1 MQVNYRTHNEL
12 RQLLIE
18 NQGKAFVRSLA
29 DSHYKLCGRINLDEV
44 EYRVFSEL
52 TVRVKNGQMSW
63 RGYEKSDK
71 YRFDA
76 MLFIKPSVGAVGQGT
91 CFTCGI
97 EIKGESNDL
106 MQDTKI
112 IDYVGWTDV
121 FFIGVPSELVDA
133 AIEKRDEL
141 ARLYPEEAKYVGV
154 MCLDDGKAYV
164 TPLVQEVSL
173 QAKYEV
179 LQQVIY
185 GSHLVWGETSG
196 SEVIILEAA
205 DPQNVTIPD
214 TTELND
220 NNQQEFMQ
228 VTNGVGTSGTRPEDD
243 ATAAAAMANADVAPG
258 GIRARLSAEEYEEY
272 KRNRANVAAVNA
284 LRKKELAEK
293 AQGLLEEARQRLTP
307 MSISTQELFW
317 YLRDTPCNGAA
328 LCKALEMSQ
337 RSIDVSVSALV
348 KAGLVERVG
357 SRKTGH
363 YAVTEL
369 GRCDESCGIC
379 AKYSTCTLRQEA
391 TEATEEQE
399 TAPEEEEQ
407 EGTVSIGNNVEQ
419 PK

>member
-1 MQVNYRTHNEL
+1 MEINYRTHDEL
-12 RQLLIE
+12 RQLLVE
-18 NQGKAFVRSLA
+18 NQGKFFVRSLA

-63 RGYEKSDK
+63 QGYEKSDK

-76 MLFIKPSVGAVGQGT
+76 VLFIKPSVGAVGQGT

-97 EIKGESNDL
+97 EIKGDHNDL

-112 IDYVGWTDV
+112 IDYVGWTDI
-121 FFIGVPSELVDA
+121 FFIGAPRELVED
-133 AIEKRDEL
+133 AIEKRNEL
-141 ARLYPEEAKYVGV
+141 VRLYPEEAKYVGV
-154 MCLDDGKAYV
+154 MCLDDGMVYI
-164 TPLVQEVSL
+164 TPTIQKVSL
-173 QAKYEV
+173 QARYEV

-196 SEVIILEAA
+196 SEVVPLHAA
-205 DPQNVTIPD
+205 DPQNITIPD
-214 TTELND
+214 TTESEE
-220 NNQQEFMQ
+220 NNQQEFVQ
-228 VTNGVGTSGTRPEDD
+228 VIDSKVGVLPDKPEDN
-243 ATAAAAMANADVAPG
+243 AMAAAAMANADVVPG
-258 GIRARLSAEEYEEY
+258 GIRARLSNEEYEEY

-284 LRKKELAEK
+284 MRKKELAEK
-293 AQGLLEEARQRLTP
+293 AQGLLEDARQRLTP

-317 YLRDTPCNGAA
+317 YLRQNPCNGAA
-328 LCKALEMSQ
+328 LCTALEMSQ
-337 RSIDVSVSALV
+337 RSVDVSVSALV

-391 TEATEEQE
+391 TDEQE
-399 TAPEEEEQ
+399 TASEQ
-407 EGTVSIGNNVEQ
+407 EDAVSGDENEL
-419 PK
+419 